1 MQTLYCDVVPCL
13 KNESEYYIY
22 PSSFNTAEYPSV
34 LDIPLS
40 DPDDASWK
48 FEWPQ
53 EMQSI
58 DDCYFFLR
66 NAKGGPRAADWY
78 KTPKNA
84 DLVMGR

>member
-1 MQTLYCDVVPCL
+1 MEAICGYSGGNCSHR
-13 KNESEYYIY
+13 KY
-22 PSSFNTAEYPSV
+22 TAEYPSV

-58 DDCYFFLR
+58 DDCYWFLKS
-66 NAKGGPRAADWY
+66 ASGGSREKDWY
-78 KTPKNA
+78 KRPKDA
-84 DLVMGR
+84 TLLFGR

>member
-1 MQTLYCDVVPCL
+1 MENGRGV
-13 KNESEYYIY
+13 YIY
-22 PSSFNTAEYPSV
+22 LSSFNTTEYPCV

-40 DPDDASWK
+40 DPDDPSWS
-48 FEWPQ
+48 FRWPQ
-53 EMQSI
+53 EGKSI